1 MRTILMLWLAASFA
15 NTTTSEYV
23 DSIEP
28 LLKLNRD
35 NFLSGPATTDR
46 QAAALAY
53 FDQQW
58 ALLQSGAGCGDK
70 ILKSAGARCI
80 ADRSRSGPWP
90 WEKYYRDPILFAKLT
105 HQ

>member
-1 MRTILMLWLAASFA
+1 MRTILMVWLAACYA
-15 NTTTSEYV
+15 NTTTTEYV

-35 NFLSGPATTDR
+35 NFLSGPLTTDR

-58 ALLQSGAGCGDK
+58 
-70 ILKSAGARCI
+70 RC
-80 ADRSRSGPWP
+80 
-90 WEKYYRDPILFAKLT
+90 
-105 HQ
+105 